1 MKIRL
6 LLLTI
11 FTLILA
17 ACSGGNTGAEQQTED
32 ESSTA
37 GQQSEEET
45 EATGSTKEVDI
56 LTAVTGGKDK
66 EEMELFEEELEN
78 ISGYPVSM
86 EQPASDYNDIL
97 IQKLRAG
104 GEGLDLIYFDQSQ
117 MHDLVDQGAL
127 LDITEYVNDS
137 EILSDSEVI
146 APEEWDNIEIDG
158 SYYAGFNKKEIHRVV
173 NLNQALMDEHGLE
186 LEEESLE
193 GYYNLFSDMKESV
206 DDPDFY
212 PLNTVLSELYDIQP
226 WMASEGL
233 RYGITEDEAGN
244 SSVPYAS
251 DDAIVVWEW
260 LQTLYE
266 EELLDPSS
274 MTDSTTELRNK
285 FQSGQTGVAVDWAAW
300 TGLYNAS
307 AEDDYPENF
316 EAVPAGG
323 TTNADDEYMLTR
335 GVASLWGIPATSDNV
350 KGAMAVLESFATQE
364 GGDLLS
370 VGIEG
375 HDYNIEDGE
384 FEQTEV
390 GASHSNDHGA
400 PFPINEQYEN
410 PTEYNPGVEDAMEL
424 LEYAEVPP
432 VSPETNAVQ
441 QIVAEHGMNIV
452 SGSTSAEEGVQNMRD
467 DLTSEG
473 IIE

>member
-1 MKIRL
+1 MKLRL
-6 LLLTI
+6 LSLSI
-11 FTLILA
+11 FTLLLA
-17 ACSGGNTGAEQQTED
+17 ACGGGDSEAEQQPED
-32 ESSTA
+32 EAATSD
-37 GQQSEEET
+37 QQVQEET
-45 EATGSTKEVDI
+45 EASENTETVNI
-56 LTAVTGGKDK
+56 LTSVTGGKDE

-78 ISGYPVSM
+78 ISGYPVDM
-86 EQPASDYNDIL
+86 EQPASDYNNIL

-104 GEGLDLIYFDQSQ
+104 GENLDLIYFDQSQ
-117 MHDLVDQGAL
+117 LHDLVDQGAL

-137 EILSDSEVI
+137 EILSDPEVI

-173 NLNQALMDEHGLE
+173 NLNQSLMDEHGLE
-186 LEEESLE
+186 LKEESLD
-193 GYYNLFSDMKESV
+193 GYYNLFTDMKESV
-206 DDPDFY
+206 EDPDFY

-233 RYGITEDEAGN
+233 RYGIVENDSGN
-244 SSVPYAS
+244 AAVPYAS
-251 DDAIVVWEW
+251 DDAVVVWEW
-260 LQTLYE
+260 LQMLYE

-300 TGLYNAS
+300 TGLYNAG

-316 EAVPAGG
+316 EAVPVGG
-323 TTNADDEYMLTR
+323 TLNEEDEYSLTR
-335 GVASLWGIPATSDNV
+335 GVASLWGIPATSENV
-350 KGAMAVLESFATQE
+350 EGAMAVLESFATQE

-370 VGIEG
+370 VGIKG
-375 HDYNIEDGE
+375 HDYNIENGE
-384 FEQTEV
+384 FEQTET
-390 GASHSNDHGA
+390 GKSHSNDHGA
-400 PFPINEQYEN
+400 PFPVNEQYEN
-410 PTEYNPGVEDAMEL
+410 PAEYNPGVEEAMEL
-424 LEYAEVPP
+424 LDYAEVPS
-432 VSPETNAVQ
+432 VSAETNAVQ

-452 SGSTSAEEGVQNMRD
+452 SGSISAEEGVQNMRD